1 MDRNDISTTGPPGA
15 GLRGGA
21 AMHEA
26 VKTTKAHM
34 DKALEVL
41 RDELKTVRTGRAS
54 LGILDSVRVDYYG
67 TPTPLNQVANL
78 SVPDP
83 TLIAIQPWD
92 PTLIS
97 AIEHAI
103 QKANLGLNPMNDGKG
118 IRLPVPAPT
127 QERRKE
133 LVKVAHDYAEHART
147 AVRNVRR
154 DGNEALKK
162 LEKDK
167 KISEDDLH
175 RGLEEV
181 QKLTDDHI
189 KHIGDILAA
198 KEKEIMEV

>member
-1 MDRNDISTTGPPGA
+1 MRET
-15 GLRGGA
+15 
-21 AMHEA
+21 
-26 VKTTKAHM
+26 VKTTRAHM

-41 RDELKTVRTGRAS
+41 RDELKTLRTGRAS
-54 LGILDSVRVDYYG
+54 LGILDAVRVDYYG

-118 IRLPVPAPT
+118 IKLPVPAPT

-175 RGLEEV
+175 RGLDEI

-189 KHIGDILAA
+189 KHIADIVAA
-198 KEKEIMEV
+198 KEKEILEV

>member
-1 MDRNDISTTGPPGA
+1 MR
-15 GLRGGA
+15 
-21 AMHEA
+21 EA

-34 DKALEVL
+34 DKAVEVL

-54 LGILDSVRVDYYG
+54 LGLLDGVRVDYYG

-78 SVPDP
+78 SVPEP
-83 TLIAIQPWD
+83 TLIVIQPWD

-97 AIEHAI
+97 AIDHAI
-103 QKANLGLNPMNDGKG
+103 QKANLGLNPMNDGKA
-118 IRLPVPAPT
+118 IKLPVPSPT

-133 LVKVAHDYAEHART
+133 LVKVAHEYAERART

-154 DGNEALKK
+154 DGNEELRK

-167 KISEDDLH
+167 KISEDDMH
-175 RGLEEV
+175 HGLDEV
-181 QKLTDDHI
+181 QKLTDEHI
-189 KHIGDILAA
+189 QHIGEILAA